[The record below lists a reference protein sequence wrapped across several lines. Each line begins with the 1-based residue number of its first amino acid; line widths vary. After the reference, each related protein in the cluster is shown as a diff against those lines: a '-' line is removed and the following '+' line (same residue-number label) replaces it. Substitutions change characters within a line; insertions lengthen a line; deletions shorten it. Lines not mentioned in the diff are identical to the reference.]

1 MAVANVDPR
10 TLALRNAMVEL
21 MHAPQWETY
30 CGLLEK
36 EEKRAMENLLATP
49 NEYWR
54 GYVHAL
60 RWTCYMP
67 QKLAKEIH
75 G

>member
-1 MAVANVDPR
+1 MADVKVDPR
-10 TLALRNAMVEL
+10 ALALRNAMVEL

-36 EEKRAMENLLATP
+36 EEKRAMESLLAQP
-49 NEYWR
+49 NDYWR